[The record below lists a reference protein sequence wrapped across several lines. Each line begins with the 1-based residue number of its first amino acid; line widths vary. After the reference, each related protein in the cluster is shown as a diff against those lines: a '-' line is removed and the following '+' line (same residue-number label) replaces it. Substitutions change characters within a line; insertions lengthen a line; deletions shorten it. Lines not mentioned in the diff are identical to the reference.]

1 MAGDGQTD
9 FYAEIGIKLNESQ
22 AKKEAAKGAKIT
34 ADSIESAMI
43 KAVQDVQA
51 KQRKALSSIMPKRQG
66 FSLKESLKSG
76 GSYMSSIQEKAFSA
90 QEYMKERE
98 VWQKIIDKND
108 AALEKELQRAF
119 REEEKKNKQKAL
131 QEKAFQRE
139 QEKTLKEEMKREN
152 LLEKENEKRI
162 SKRIKEDESERK
174 RINKKDEADRKA
186 KEKAEK
192 AAQREKE
199 RRQKQEESLKEKA
212 YRKDIDRIKSLS
224 KWALGT
230 TIAGGYLAQRV
241 INQSAERAFGFR
253 NVQDIGVDYKT
264 LRKWQAASKVFGNIK
279 EEESAQSLVNLKNY
293 VAKMQM
299 GEAASPNFKSLLG
312 IDWWQKDEGKLVN
325 DISNAILR
333 QNKDIQGVLTEE
345 VFGSQ
350 KYLSVLK
357 RFQENPQEVWDV
369 EKKILGGSLTE
380 QQIKDVDE
388 LGQSFRFTALQAEN
402 FKDQIVAI
410 ASTDLK
416 RWIKDVGN
424 SLDELTPNLKS
435 IWSGIKTTAKI
446 LGAPVEAVYKAGEFA
461 TGFMTEAIQSD
472 LYNESKWKAQDR
484 FDAEMRRR
492 AQIET
497 AQIPT
502 KDKPSQT
509 ENNKNITV
517 NVGGVT
523 VNKPDSTNK
532 VMKDIVGGA
541 LNGAGVTQSDINNL
555 YMESTTMSA
564 R

>member
-1 MAGDGQTD
+1 MAGDGKTD

-51 KQRKALSSIMPKRQG
+51 KQRKALSSIMPRRQG

-76 GSYMSSIQEKAFSA
+76 GSYMSSMKGKSFSA

-119 REEEKKNKQKAL
+119 KEEEKKNKQKAL

-162 SKRIKEDESERK
+162 SKRIKEDEAERK

-192 AAQREKE
+192 ASQREKE
-199 RRQKQEESLKEKA
+199 RRQKQEERLKEKA
-212 YRKDIDRIKSLS
+212 YRKDIDRIKSLG

-230 TIAGGYLAQRV
+230 TLAGGYLAQRV
-241 INQSAERAFGFR
+241 MNQSAERAFSFR

-264 LRKWQAASKVFGNIK
+264 LRKWQAASKVFGNIQ
-279 EEESAQSLVNLKNY
+279 EEESAQSLVNLRNY
-293 VAKMQM
+293 RARMAQF
-299 GEAASPNFKSLLG
+299 GEAASLHANKLLG
-312 IDWWQKDEGKLVN
+312 IDWSQKDERKLIN

-333 QNKDIQGVLTEE
+333 QNKDIQGVLAEE

-380 QQIKDVDE
+380 KQIKDVDE

-416 RWIKDVGN
+416 KWIKDVGN

-446 LGAPVEAVYKAGEFA
+446 LGAPAEAIYKAGEWA

-472 LYNESKWKAQDR
+472 LYNESKWKTQDR
-484 FDAEMRRR
+484 FDSEMKRR

-497 AQIPT
+497 AQF
-502 KDKPSQT
+502 PSNKTGNT

-523 VNKPDSTNK
+523 VNKNQDIQETVKQAVWGAASAFEKETTNMF
-532 VMKDIVGGA
+532 VELPTLG
-541 LNGAGVTQSDINNL
+541 
-555 YMESTTMSA
+555 

>member
-1 MAGDGQTD
+1 MAADGKTD
-9 FYAEIGIKLNESQ
+9 FYAEIGLKLNEAQ
-22 AKKEAAKGAKIT
+22 AKKEAAKGAKI
-34 ADSIESAMI
+34 ASDAM
-43 KAVQDVQA
+43 K
-51 KQRKALSSIMPKRQG
+51 KALTKSVEEMERRQASAHISLPKG
-66 FSLKESLKSG
+66 FSF
-76 GSYMSSIQEKAFSA
+76 SSKAF
-90 QEYMKERE
+90 MKERDE
-98 VWQKIIDKND
+98 WKKIIDKNEK
-108 AALEKELQRAF
+108 ALEKELTSAF
-119 REEEKKNKQKAL
+119 KIEKKKADEKIKAQKAEEKEEIKK
-131 QEKAFQRE
+131 EKA
-139 QEKTLKEEMKREN
+139 
-152 LLEKENEKRI
+152 NEKRLE
-162 SKRIKEDESERK
+162 KRLKEDEAERK
-174 RINKKDEADRKA
+174 RINRKEESDRKA
-186 KEKAEK
+186 KEKAENV
-192 AAQREKE
+192 AQREKE
-199 RRQKQEESLKEKA
+199 RRQKQEERLKEKA
-212 YRKDIDRIKSLS
+212 YRKDIARIKSLS
-224 KWALGT
+224 KWVLGT

-241 INQSAERAFGFR
+241 INQSTERAFSFR

-279 EEESAQSLVNLKNY
+279 EEESAQSLVNLRNY
-293 VAKMQM
+293 RARLAQF
-299 GEAASPNFKSLLG
+299 GEAASLHANKLLG
-312 IDWWQKDEGKLVN
+312 IDWSQKDERKLIN

-380 QQIKDVDE
+380 QQIKDIDE

-416 RWIKDVGN
+416 KWIKDVGN
-424 SLDELTPNLKS
+424 SLEELTPNLKS
-435 IWSGIKTTAKI
+435 IWSGVKTTAKI
-446 LGAPVEAVYKAGEFA
+446 LGAPVEAIYKAGEWA
-461 TGFMTEAIQSD
+461 TGFMTEAVQSD

-497 AQIPT
+497 AQIPLNKT
-502 KDKPSQT
+502 ENT

-523 VNKPDSTNK
+523 VNKDQDVKETVKQAVWGATSAFEKETTNMF
-532 VMKDIVGGA
+532 VELPTLG
-541 LNGAGVTQSDINNL
+541 
-555 YMESTTMSA
+555 